1 MQMKPHFAGFS
12 CTLLTAA
19 SAKNTVVPD
28 MSEAF
33 STQVL
38 RMHNEGVKCSS

>member
-1 MQMKPHFAGFS
+1 MQMKPHFAGLS

-19 SAKNTVVPD
+19 SAKNIAVPD

-33 STQVL
+33 STQLVH
-38 RMHNEGVKCSS
+38 M

>member
-12 CTLLTAA
+12 CTQLTAA
-19 SAKNTVVPD
+19 SAENIVVPD

-38 RMHNEGVKCSS
+38 HMHN